1 MAIYNLQSRLNS
13 SVVLVGSSEP
23 QPEALPCKKEVAS
36 SVEGNRSVLLLE
48 KELAA
53 SSDGASPL
61 GGNKSGL
68 LTARG
73 VSPGG
78 RGVTNVLMVTT
89 TVGMLDGVHGD
100 TSNSGPVSLLGVRS
114 VVGAVGAEHG
124 LVSSLAAGDDANHSS
139 AASEDGLTDTRGQS
153 DTRLLAILRVADHDS
168 GSAGGTGESATV
180 TELGLN
186 IGDNGALGHLVD
198 GENVADSERSY

>member
-124 LVSSLAAGDDANHSS
+124 LVSSLSAGNDADHGS
-139 AASEDGLTDTRGQS
+139 AAALDGLTDAGGESHTS
-153 DTRLLAILRVADHDS
+153 LLAVFGVTNDD
-168 GSAGGTGESATV
+168 GGGAGGAGKSAAV
-180 TELGLN
+180 TKLRLT
-186 IGDNGALGHLVD
+186 IGNDGSLGH
-198 GENVADSERSY
+198 